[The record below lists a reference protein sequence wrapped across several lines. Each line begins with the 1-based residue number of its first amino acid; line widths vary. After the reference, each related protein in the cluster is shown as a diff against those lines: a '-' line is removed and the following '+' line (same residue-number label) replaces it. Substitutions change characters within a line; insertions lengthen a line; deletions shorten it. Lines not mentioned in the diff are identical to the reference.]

1 MADVPVVL
9 TAGQLME
16 LTNIFQQ
23 AHLENKQEAQL
34 TQAATAIDRAD
45 GSVPAYT
52 RTWIR
57 ALDGWSTEA
66 VDDAFLIR
74 LAKQTATGDLLEE
87 IKRWTSAEH
96 DGISTWPDLRKKV
109 LEHFLLACETLKL
122 QAQLEHAKQKEG
134 ETISAYIRRY
144 RVEATPAYPEE
155 RPTSEERRVVT
166 SFLRGFADRT
176 FAERLFRTGKVTTL
190 TEVISTALEKEAE
203 RESLEQVLQIKGQE
217 TMEVDVVNKTTESAE
232 TRMTSMM
239 ETMQRRLEQ
248 LNSHLSKVEPFRNRQ
263 SPPKSPRAAVNSTAN
278 RPSRRRTSEPDRR
291 QPVHRN
297 RLHQW
302 TPDGRPICGFCRQ
315 PAHFYRECQRRLSGT
330 AASSTPSG
338 SQK

>member
-23 AHLENKQEAQL
+23 AHLENKQEARL

-87 IKRWTSAEH
+87 IRRWTSAEH
-96 DGISTWPDLRKKV
+96 DGVSTWPDLRKKV
-109 LEHFLLACETLKL
+109 LEHFLSACETLKL

-144 RVEATPAYPEE
+144 RAEATRAYPEE
-155 RPTSEERRVVT
+155 RPTSEERRVVA

-190 TEVISTALEKEAE
+190 TEAISTALEKEAE

-217 TMEVDVVNKTTESAE
+217 TMEVDVVNKTTVSAE
-232 TRMTSMM
+232 TKMTSMM
-239 ETMQRRLEQ
+239 ETIQRRLEQ
-248 LNSHLSKVEPFRNRQ
+248 LNSRLAKVEASRNQQ
-263 SPPKSPRAAVNSTAN
+263 SPPKSPRA
-278 RPSRRRTSEPDRR
+278 
-291 QPVHRN
+291 
-297 RLHQW
+297 
-302 TPDGRPICGFCRQ
+302 
-315 PAHFYRECQRRLSGT
+315 
-330 AASSTPSG
+330 G
-338 SQK
+338 SQQHR

>member
-1 MADVPVVL
+1 MADVPVVS

-16 LTNIFQQ
+16 LANVFQQ
-23 AHLENKQEAQL
+23 AHLENKQEARL

-66 VDDAFLIR
+66 VDEAFLIW

-87 IKRWTSAEH
+87 IRQWTSAEH

-109 LEHFLLACETLKL
+109 LKHFLSACETLKL
-122 QAQLEHAKQKEG
+122 QAQLEHAKKKER

-144 RVEATPAYPEE
+144 RAEATRAYPEE
-155 RPTSEERRVVT
+155 RPTSEERHVVA
-166 SFLRGFADRT
+166 SVLRGFAERT
-176 FAERLFRTGKVTTL
+176 FAERLFCTGKVTTL
-190 TEVISTALEKEAE
+190 IEAISTALEKEAE

-217 TMEVDVVNKTTESAE
+217 TMEVDVVKKTTMSEE
-232 TRMTSMM
+232 TKMTSMM

-248 LNSHLSKVEPFRNRQ
+248 LNARLARVEASRNQQ
-263 SPPKSPRAAVNSTAN
+263 SLPKSPRAEVNSTAN
-278 RPSRRRTSEPDRR
+278 RPCRRRTSEPDRR
-291 QPVHRN
+291 QPVQCN
-297 RLHQW
+297 CLHQW
-302 TPDGRPICGFCRQ
+302 TPDGRSICGFCRQ
-315 PAHFYRECQRRLSGT
+315 PGHFYHECQKWLPGT
-330 AASSTPSG
+330 AASLTLSG
-338 SQK
+338 GQK